1 MGLRQLGCVGVV
13 DQMPSKLQRTASADA
28 WLTASILIVCV
39 GCAFAYDV
47 HRGLGGLLPVFVLAS
62 TPLLLG
68 AGLDVFGRR
77 RSPRHDPAAPPA
89 PGTEAGRAAG
99 GLALL
104 VFGAV
109 FTVIEVGV
117 GGVKSSD
124 FEVWTSTAVGYLLMA
139 ALGSQSLLLVL
150 SWSIR
155 RQGRPQ
161 PG

>member
-1 MGLRQLGCVGVV
+1 M

-28 WLTASILIVCV
+28 WLTAFILITCV

-62 TPLLLG
+62 TPLLLS
-68 AGLDVFGRR
+68 AGLDVVSRR
-77 RSPRHDPAAPPA
+77 RSWECLLDAPPS
-89 PGTEAGRAAG
+89 PRGEAGRAAASS
-99 GLALL
+99 ALL
-104 VFGAV
+104 AFGAV

-124 FEVWTSTAVGYLLMA
+124 FEAWTSTAVGYLLMA

-150 SWSIR
+150 SWSMR
-155 RQGRPQ
+155 RRSRPQ